1 MARHSLNPYVRL
13 LRPLNS
19 IMSGFGVIVGS
30 VIVGAFYP
38 ARLLLGFIVGF
49 LISGYAM
56 VINDI
61 ADISV
66 DKINAPQKPIPSG
79 LVTVRLAAGY
89 AAALA
94 VLGNI
99 AAAFLGIVPEITSL
113 AFTALSYAY
122 SFHLKRLGLAGNFAV
137 ALSMAIPILYGGI
150 INGLYTPLMLS
161 LFFAAI
167 FAGTGREVIKGIV
180 DVKGDSAAGIRTV
193 AAVRGAARAAKL
205 AAALIVVA
213 VIISYVPPF
222 LGLAGRALYF
232 YLPSI
237 TFVDLLFIYSAI
249 KVINDPSPTNSR
261 RIKDRLLV
269 LMLLVLLVYMIT
281 GVIENVV

>member
-1 MARHSLNPYVRL
+1 MNPYVRL
-13 LRPLNS
+13 LRPLDS

-38 ARLLLGFIVGF
+38 ERIALGFLVGF

-56 VINDI
+56 IINDI
-61 ADISV
+61 ADVRI
-66 DKINAPQKPIPSG
+66 DLINAPQKPIPAG
-79 LVTVRLAAGY
+79 TVSVKTAKAY

-94 VLGNI
+94 VAGNLV
-99 AAAFLGIVPEITSL
+99 AAFLGFVPEITAL

-122 SFHLKRLGLAGNFAV
+122 SFYLKRLGLAGNFAV

-167 FAGTGREVIKGIV
+167 FAGTGREIIKGIV
-180 DVKGDSAAGIRTV
+180 DVKGDAVAGIMTV
-193 AAVRGAARAAKL
+193 AATRGEALAARL
-205 AAALIVVA
+205 ATFFIAVA
-213 VIISYVPPF
+213 VAISYLPPLF
-222 LGLAGRALYF
+222 WIRGYPLYF
-232 YLPSI
+232 YLPTMTVI
-237 TFVDLLFIYSAI
+237 DALFLYNAA
-249 KVINDPSPTNSR
+249 KVIKDASPTNSKLV
-261 RIKDRLLV
+261 KDRLLV

-281 GVIENVV
+281 GVMENVV